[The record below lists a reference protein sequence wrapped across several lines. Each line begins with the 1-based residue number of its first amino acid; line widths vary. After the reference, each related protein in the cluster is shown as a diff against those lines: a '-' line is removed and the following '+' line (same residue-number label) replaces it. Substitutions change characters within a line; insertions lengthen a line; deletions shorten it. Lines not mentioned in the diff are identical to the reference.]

1 MFLSKMPLQ
10 KLDNWMNSLPNNPK
24 ELIITHLREMSH
36 IKDILPQSQ
45 LMNTLDVYTQ
55 ENKKRQD
62 LLSDMTLENVDMA
75 TIWFPEE
82 KTETEDLLPSTS
94 SQNKVTEWLK
104 QREEASEDDVDFEMN
119 DLR

>member
-1 MFLSKMPLQ
+1 
-10 KLDNWMNSLPNNPK
+10 
-24 ELIITHLREMSH
+24 MSH

-82 KTETEDLLPSTS
+82 KTETEDLRQDLLSDMTLENVDMATIWYPEEKTETEDLLPSTS

>member
-1 MFLSKMPLQ
+1 TRLCVNRRDGIDLCTCNSVSDIFNNTISQNDMFLSKMPLQ

-55 ENKKRQD
+55 DDFANHQILSNKVFNFLITFNNR
-62 LLSDMTLENVDMA
+62 LSDTN
-75 TIWFPEE
+75 
-82 KTETEDLLPSTS
+82 
-94 SQNKVTEWLK
+94 LK
-104 QREEASEDDVDFEMN
+104 
-119 DLR
+119 